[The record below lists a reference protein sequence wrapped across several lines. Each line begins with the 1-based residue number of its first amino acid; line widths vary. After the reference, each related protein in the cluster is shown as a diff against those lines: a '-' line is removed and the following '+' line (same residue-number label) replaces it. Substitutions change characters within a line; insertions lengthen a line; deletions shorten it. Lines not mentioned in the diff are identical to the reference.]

1 MALNRQAL
9 TAKLSALAGAPR
21 LELTVA
27 KTNGPISTSVE
38 VTSTSTD
45 DKTLFD
51 ADLTPGPVVTDLDPA
66 NTYTLVWA
74 GAFADDGSAS
84 LHVRI
89 LDAAGGVTDDE
100 TVTVD
105 GKQGDVFFRL
115 VLLP

>member
-9 TAKLSALAGAPR
+9 TAKLTALAGAPR

-27 KTNGPISTSVE
+27 KTNGPIATSVE
-38 VTSTSTD
+38 VTSTGTD
-45 DKTLFD
+45 DKTFFD
-51 ADLTPGPVVTDLDPA
+51 ADLTPGPATMDLNPT
-66 NTYTLVWA
+66 NTYALVWA

-84 LHVRI
+84 LHVRV
-89 LDAAGGVTDDE
+89 LDGGGGVTDDE